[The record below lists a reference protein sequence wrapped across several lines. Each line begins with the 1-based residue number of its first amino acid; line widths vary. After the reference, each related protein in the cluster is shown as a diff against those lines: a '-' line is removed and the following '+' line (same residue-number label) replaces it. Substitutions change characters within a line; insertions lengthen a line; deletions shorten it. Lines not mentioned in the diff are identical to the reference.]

1 MVLCVLWCNLSRRCL
16 IVRGRWVVVL
26 FTGDGTSLVREAWI
40 CAAAL
45 ATEICRVGIPTGL
58 LLFFFLVSVV
68 QTILRCL
75 LFGRERIGHAPF

>member
-58 LLFFFLVSVV
+58 FLFFFLVSVV